1 MDLALVKLSGTIKIL
16 TNPAERM
23 IVHTS
28 CSLRGGEIKR
38 IQFGEILAQRNM
50 GYLGQVTEAF
60 RHLLTSRY
68 LDQQTLSFKMMP
80 RTARHPL
87 GAANLKDEGFG
98 CQTNSSS
105 KSFSLGRSTTFMV
118 GLVMIFISLGH
129 RNWTDNLQ
137 IGTRQAV
144 FR

>member
-118 GLVMIFISLGH
+118 GLVMIFIGFGH

-144 FR
+144 CR